1 MFTLRIVVIVVQ
13 LPSYVRLFMTPCTA
27 AHQLSLSVSISR
39 NLPKLMSIESVMPS
53 NYLILCCLLLL
64 LSSVF
69 PSIRAF
75 SNESLH
81 QVAKVLELQLQHQP
95 FPWIFRTD
103 FLYNWLVW
111 SPCSPRDQMSTPIL
125 SFSYIG
131 NKQSLGRCLCK
142 GSFKVII
149 TNSISEITPHFNQIQ
164 VA

>member
-39 NLPKLMSIESVMPS
+39 SLPKFMSIESVMPS

-95 FPWIFRTD
+95 F
-103 FLYNWLVW
+103 
-111 SPCSPRDQMSTPIL
+111 Q
-125 SFSYIG
+125 
-131 NKQSLGRCLCK
+131 
-142 GSFKVII
+142 
-149 TNSISEITPHFNQIQ
+149 
-164 VA
+164 